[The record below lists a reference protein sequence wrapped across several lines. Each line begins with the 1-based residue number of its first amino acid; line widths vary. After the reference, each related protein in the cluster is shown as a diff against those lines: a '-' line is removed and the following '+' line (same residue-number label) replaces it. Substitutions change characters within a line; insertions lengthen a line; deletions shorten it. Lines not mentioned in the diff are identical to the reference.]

1 MAENDQTN
9 LLPRAYYSAPVG
21 VFLASTPETILGFLV
36 ANSEMAVEP
45 PQAPSLGCFRLRL
58 RLETRRGYGADKSA
72 ARGRD
77 AWQQEIAILKSLL
90 QSAHETRQVHEM
102 KSDRGGCR

>member
-1 MAENDQTN
+1 MADEHVI

-21 VFLASTPETILGFLV
+21 VFLASTPETVLGFLA

-45 PQAPSLGCFRLRL
+45 PQAPSPGCFRLRL
-58 RLETRRGYGADKSA
+58 RLETSRGYGADKSA

-77 AWQQEIAILKSLL
+77 AWLREKYFTRADLD
-90 QSAHETRQVHEM
+90 SAWGEFV
-102 KSDRGGCR
+102 